1 MFPHVL
7 ERLSDLAHHRIRD
20 CSCSV
25 RQQRVSCQ
33 SNMDTLGPAAESLR
47 LAEQYR
53 QMSDDE
59 LIELA
64 QQPSELTESAQVAL
78 RQEISSRRLTIPPV
92 EDQHVTNWQP
102 TEVVNDESDDSPYAE
117 ERKLKMLVTVWSR
130 RDAEQL
136 QALLVQ
142 AGIPFYIGRERATSV
157 DDVRASFT
165 DGLDVRVM
173 KAAFPYVQG
182 LLRHYEPQDEPAEEK
197 QAWDADLAVH
207 CPKCHSTDV
216 VFEHLSGD
224 SHISEGSEEDDSE
237 ELDAEDVETEPAAT
251 SRKFDWKCAACG
263 YQWEDDGVES

>member
-1 MFPHVL
+1 
-7 ERLSDLAHHRIRD
+7 
-20 CSCSV
+20 
-25 RQQRVSCQ
+25 
-33 SNMDTLGPAAESLR
+33 MDTLGPAAESLR

-59 LIELA
+59 LVELA
-64 QQPSELTESAQVAL
+64 QQPSDLTETAL
-78 RQEISSRRLTIPPV
+78 TALQQEISSRRLTVPPV

-102 TEVVNDESDDSPYAE
+102 PEDVNGDSNNSPYAE
-117 ERKLKMLVTVWSR
+117 ERKLQTLVIVWSR

-142 AGIPFYIGRERATSV
+142 AGIPFFIGPEKATSV
-157 DDVRASFT
+157 DEVRSRFA
-165 DGLDVRVM
+165 DGLEVRVM

-182 LLRHYEPQDEPAEEK
+182 LLFHYEPQDEPAEVK
-197 QAWDADLAVH
+197 QAYDADLAVH

-224 SHISEGSEEDDSE
+224 SPVSEGSDEDDAQ
-237 ELDAEDVETEPAAT
+237 ELDPDEVESEPATT

-263 YQWEDDGVES
+263 YQWEDDGLES